1 MQLETEKEVVQM
13 AVSELGTA
21 RVGAG
26 IVMVDLSGGGPYWCP
41 SRGF

>member
-1 MQLETEKEVVQM
+1 MQLKREKEVQQT

-26 IVMVDLSGGGPYWCP
+26 IVVVGLSGGGPYWCP
-41 SRGF
+41 SRGS